1 MEQLYNLGVR
11 ERFMRQTNLPTNW
24 LKVRLGIIASLTGA
38 PGDNSAPVAD
48 SISNTLA
55 PILHSSMLFGLA
67 DGTAGFPGDAG
78 SGKFVGVKNYVAAGA
93 TLYVYYYPTASQW
106 HIDVSGSGSGTSPG
120 MIPLFTNGAT
130 LGQGT
135 NVATGNVCTFGDPT
149 AASGNV
155 CFAWIIELERFHRQP
170 AAHRASI
177 CGWVKPDRRSADECR
192 DDGRPNLSVLPV
204 FVWVRLGE
212 GGRMGNGRDS

>member
-155 CFAWIIELERFHRQP
+155 CFAWIIELDVSTANQLRIGHQFVVGLNRTDDPQMSAAMMAVPIYRFSRF
-170 AAHRASI
+170 S
-177 CGWVKPDRRSADECR
+177 CG
-192 DDGRPNLSVLPV
+192 
-204 FVWVRLGE
+204 
-212 GGRMGNGRDS
+212 